1 MTGEERRLNMN
12 KIFKYVA
19 AAAMTGALALA
30 ATTTPSQARW
40 GHGWHGGGGAAAGFA
55 AGAFIGAAAASSAYY
70 GDGYYYG
77 GDYAYDPGPGYAY
90 APGYAYTDSYAYAP
104 GPSYGYRSRATQS
117 CGQSPASMNYTSC
130 D

>member
-1 MTGEERRLNMN
+1 MN
-12 KIFKYVA
+12 RIMKYAA

-30 ATTTPSQARW
+30 ATATPSQARW
-40 GHGWHGGGGAAAGFA
+40 GHGDAAAAGFA
-55 AGAFIGAAAASSAYY
+55 AGAFIGAAAASNAYY

-90 APGYAYTDSYAYAP
+90 ESGYDGYAYAP
-104 GPSYGYRSRATQS
+104 APSYYRGYRTQQGPG
-117 CGQSPASMNYTSC
+117 CIQSPASHDYTSC